1 MPRRQIDL
9 RGLTAGTA
17 YPLPSVAPTGIARIY
32 YDLAAA
38 KVKLSLSGGAAT
50 TLNAE
55 VASGSATWNPGDLAT
70 GAQELTTVTVTGA
83 TLGQFALVSFSL
95 DLQGLQLTG
104 YVSAADTV
112 TALLQNNTGGNINL
126 ASGTLRARVL

>member
-17 YPLPSVAPTGIARIY
+17 YPLPAAAPTGIARIY

-38 KVKLSLSGGAAT
+38 KVKLSISGGAGT
-50 TLNAE
+50 ILNAE
-55 VASGSATWNPGDLAT
+55 VANGSTTWDPGDLAN
-70 GAQELTTVTVTGA
+70 GAQETKTVTVTGA
-83 TLGQFALVSFSL
+83 ALGNFALVCFSL
-95 DLQGLQLTG
+95 DLQGMQLTG

-112 TALLQNNTGGNINL
+112 TAVLRNGTGGNINL
-126 ASGTLRARVL
+126 ASGTLRARVI